1 MKQLLETI
9 VRGIVNNPNEVSV
22 EERES
27 VDFPG
32 LTILEITVSDSDKG
46 ILIGRKGRTI
56 NAIRDLMTI
65 SAIRNDKKIKVLVK
79 DDRDAPPVAV
89 SKEPESKT
97 TEDSEPN
104 YNIIDENTSNTDGQ
118 GTEDILRDEF

>member
-1 MKQLLETI
+1 MQELLETI
-9 VRGIVNNPNEVSV
+9 VKGIVNNPNEVSV

-32 LTILEITVSDSDKG
+32 LTILEVTVADSDKG
-46 ILIGRKGRTI
+46 ILIGRRGRTI

-79 DDRDAPPVAV
+79 EDRQPEPQPTVTVDEVEESDSSPEDDLFA
-89 SKEPESKT
+89 
-97 TEDSEPN
+97 ED
-104 YNIIDENTSNTDGQ
+104 
-118 GTEDILRDEF
+118 L

>member
-1 MKQLLETI
+1 MRDLLELI
-9 VRGIVNNPNEVSV
+9 VKGIVNEPDAVSV

-32 LTILEITVSDSDKG
+32 LMILEITVADPDKG

-65 SAIRNDKKIKVLVK
+65 SAIRNEKKIKVLVK
-79 DDRDAPPVAV
+79 EDRDRPR
-89 SKEPESKT
+89 PESKPV
-97 TEDSEPN
+97 EAKPVVEAPVVEQAAPEPGN
-104 YNIIDENTSNTDGQ
+104 SVSDKEADELLD
-118 GTEDILRDEF
+118 DVV